1 MAPLSEL
8 LNQMTMG
15 CHSEDDHMTKYTEM
29 LDQPQIKTKINSLIG
44 GHIMGVY
51 RNAGMKPPVPFLT
64 PSGDFVY
71 TDEAPQKYA
80 NRLREGMKLFAEVLD
95 EIKLNGGENA

>member
-1 MAPLSEL
+1 
-8 LNQMTMG
+8 MT
-15 CHSEDDHMTKYTEM
+15 TYTEM
-29 LDQPQIKTKINSLIG
+29 LETPQIKTKINSLIG

-64 PSGDFVY
+64 PTGNFVY

-95 EIKLNGGENA
+95 QLERKNETAK

>member
-1 MAPLSEL
+1 MKS
-8 LNQMTMG
+8 
-15 CHSEDDHMTKYTEM
+15 YTEM
-29 LDQPQIKTKINSLIG
+29 LENPEIKTKINSLIG
-44 GHIMGVY
+44 GHIMAVY

-64 PSGDFVY
+64 PTGNFVY